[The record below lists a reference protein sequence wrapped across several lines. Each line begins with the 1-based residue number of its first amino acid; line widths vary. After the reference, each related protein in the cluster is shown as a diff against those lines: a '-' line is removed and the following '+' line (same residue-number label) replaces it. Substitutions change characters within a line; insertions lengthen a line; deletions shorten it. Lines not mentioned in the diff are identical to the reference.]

1 MEIKGWGLCVGVS
14 RRSANLTHGAASVG
28 AFWIK
33 FNRAPSWV
41 SSVCQVFGYGI
52 AHYLVTISTDNFCK
66 KMKVA
71 VLVLALAALVHA
83 DMYLHNP
90 RLVCMCTVNSICELS
105 WLWFFPAF
113 TWFAPLH
120 RGSNNRLDEARR
132 DRNNANRYRGFFLI
146 FLTTKHDKNI

>member
-1 MEIKGWGLCVGVS
+1 MEIKGWGSCVGVS

-105 WLWFFPAF
+105 WLIFPRLYLVCSASQGIEQSPGRGQKGQEQRKSVQSFFF
-113 TWFAPLH
+113 IFFYHKTW
-120 RGSNNRLDEARR
+120 
-132 DRNNANRYRGFFLI
+132 
-146 FLTTKHDKNI
+146 